1 MFYFH
6 LVSLSSFHLNTVGL
20 SSFFLIKSVDF
31 LGSPVVKTLHFCC
44 KGASVCSLVGE
55 IRSCILYQRN
65 QKKKKTASETQR
77 DLVISQGS

>member
-1 MFYFH
+1 MVYFH
-6 LVSLSSFHLNTVGL
+6 LVSLSSFHLNPVGL

-44 KGASVCSLVGE
+44 KGAWVCSLVGE

-65 QKKKKTASETQR
+65 QKEKKTASETQR